1 MENHHLNILTSRRTD
16 IMDADPNWK
25 TKILLFGSIVGALT
39 GLGAAYLLIQQ
50 AERQGEQPKIGTGEG
65 LRLGMGVLGL
75 LKRVGEL
82 GQGES

>member
-1 MENHHLNILTSRRTD
+1 
-16 IMDADPNWK
+16 MDVDPNWK
-25 TKILLFGSIVGALT
+25 TKTLLFGSIIGALT

-82 GQGES
+82 GQGGS